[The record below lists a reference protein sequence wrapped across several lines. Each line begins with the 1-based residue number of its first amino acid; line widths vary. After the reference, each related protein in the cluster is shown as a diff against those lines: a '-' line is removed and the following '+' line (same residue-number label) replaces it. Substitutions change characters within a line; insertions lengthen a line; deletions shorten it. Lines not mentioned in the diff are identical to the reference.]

1 MKGVFFMVKGI
12 SRRVVV
18 VRPESGGPF
27 EQAIFLVRDPAFP
40 RGDAVREACR
50 IAEGCLSS
58 RRRRPRR
65 VSARLLPAAFALG
78 ALLHR
83 RFSHI
88 KTGIAFISACIFR
101 QLLQK
106 VCGILN
112 GQ

>member
-1 MKGVFFMVKGI
+1 MVKGI

-50 IAEGCLSS
+50 IANSYL
-58 RRRRPRR
+58 PRR

-78 ALLHR
+78 ALTASLVH
-83 RFSHI
+83 
-88 KTGIAFISACIFR
+88 
-101 QLLQK
+101 LLAS
-106 VCGILN
+106 LF
-112 GQ
+112 

>member
-50 IAEGCLSS
+50 IANSYLP
-58 RRRRPRR
+58 RRRRSVPL
-65 VSARLLPAAFALG
+65 AQRLSSG
-78 ALLHR
+78 R
-83 RFSHI
+83 
-88 KTGIAFISACIFR
+88 
-101 QLLQK
+101 
-106 VCGILN
+106 
-112 GQ
+112 

>member
-1 MKGVFFMVKGI
+1 MVKGI

-50 IAEGCLSS
+50 IAEGCLGS
-58 RRRRPRR
+58 RR

-78 ALLHR
+78 ALTASLVH
-83 RFSHI
+83 
-88 KTGIAFISACIFR
+88 
-101 QLLQK
+101 LLAS
-106 VCGILN
+106 LF
-112 GQ
+112 

>member
-50 IAEGCLSS
+50 IAEG
-58 RRRRPRR
+58 
-65 VSARLLPAAFALG
+65 
-78 ALLHR
+78 
-83 RFSHI
+83 
-88 KTGIAFISACIFR
+88 
-101 QLLQK
+101 
-106 VCGILN
+106 
-112 GQ
+112 

>member
-40 RGDAVREACR
+40 RGDAVRE
-50 IAEGCLSS
+50 GCLGS

-78 ALLHR
+78 ALTASLVH
-83 RFSHI
+83 
-88 KTGIAFISACIFR
+88 
-101 QLLQK
+101 LLAS
-106 VCGILN
+106 LL
-112 GQ
+112 

>member
-1 MKGVFFMVKGI
+1 MVKGI

-50 IAEGCLSS
+50 IAEGCLGS

-65 VSARLLPAAFALG
+65 VSARLLPAEREG
-78 ALLHR
+78 ALTASLVH
-83 RFSHI
+83 
-88 KTGIAFISACIFR
+88 
-101 QLLQK
+101 LLAS
-106 VCGILN
+106 LL
-112 GQ
+112 

>member
-50 IAEGCLSS
+50 IAEGCL
-58 RRRRPRR
+58 
-65 VSARLLPAAFALG
+65 G
-78 ALLHR
+78 
-83 RFSHI
+83 
-88 KTGIAFISACIFR
+88 SACIFR